1 MRLSTQGF
9 VAAALC
15 AVSLLSFQP
24 AHAQGQPTSPAISD
38 QKLDATATA
47 VERVSDLQK
56 NYREKLATTPPADQ
70 DRVSDEADKAFEKA
84 VTDQGLSLEE
94 FSTIL
99 ETAQQDPSVRE
110 RLAER
115 LQTQAK

>member
-1 MRLSTQGF
+1 MRLSIQGF
-9 VAAALC
+9 IAAALC
-15 AVSLLSFQP
+15 AVSLLSLRP
-24 AHAQGQPTSPAISD
+24 AYAEGQPISPGISD

-47 VERVSDLQK
+47 VVRVDDLQK
-56 NYREKLATTPPADQ
+56 NYREQLANTPPADQ
-70 DRVSDEADKAFEKA
+70 DRVADEADKAFEKA

-94 FSTIL
+94 LSTIL

-115 LQTQAK
+115 LDTPAK